1 MYSFLGNMDFI
12 TVFFI
17 AIGLSFDSFAVS
29 LGFGAVESAISFRRA
44 SGIAIILALFQGLFP
59 VLGYYL
65 AYSVHGRVESI
76 DHWIAFVLLGFIG
89 FRMLIEG
96 TKEKVAAG
104 YTAGFTNYRILT
116 MAIGTSIDALAVG
129 ISFAF
134 IYDRIW
140 FAALVIG
147 FVTFIASMTAIRLGK
162 FTGPRLGSRVEQ
174 AGGLLLIAIGVKI
187 LLEHTVLA

>member
-1 MYSFLGNMDFI
+1 MDLI
-12 TVFFI
+12 TVFII

-29 LGFGAVESAISFRRA
+29 LGFGVVESTISFRRA

-65 AYSVHGRVESI
+65 GYSVHGRVESI

-96 TKEKVAAG
+96 SKEKPAPG
-104 YTAGFTNYRILT
+104 YTASFTNYRILT